1 MSTQAASPQGAATQA
16 AATQVA
22 SPEVASPEAGPPEV
36 ASSQGPAVPGVQSV
50 HRALDLLEILAA
62 AGGRLPMAELAARA
76 QLPTPTVHRLLRTMV
91 ERGYL
96 RQLPDRSY
104 ALGFRLVPLGARA
117 NAMVGANASGVLHD
131 LVAEL
136 GETANLAVLS
146 GDQAEYVAQA
156 PSRYAM
162 RMFTEVGRR
171 VDLHSTG
178 VGKVLLAQLDDDEA
192 LGIIRS
198 RGLPRYTAHTV
209 GTETAL
215 RAELRRIRER
225 GFALDEQEQEIGV
238 RCVAIALD
246 PASAPGVAV
255 SVSGPTARMTDE
267 LVERAV
273 GLLRAAASRLA
284 GDLRD

>member
-16 AATQVA
+16 AATQ
-22 SPEVASPEAGPPEV
+22 VASPEAGPPEV

-178 VGKVLLAQLDDDEA
+178 VGKALLAQLDDDDEA